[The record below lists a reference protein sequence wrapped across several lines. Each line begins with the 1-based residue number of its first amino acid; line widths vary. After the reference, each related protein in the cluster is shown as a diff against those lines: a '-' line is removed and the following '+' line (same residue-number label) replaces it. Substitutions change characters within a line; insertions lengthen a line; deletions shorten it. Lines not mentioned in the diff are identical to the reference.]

1 MDDNSSSCTRAHQSS
16 KNASSTYSAPYPK
29 TKRQRTSRSFRRS
42 KKKTNA
48 LTQPKNRCTS
58 NSLKPSTKREHA
70 PDTVEPSIKCRKSS
84 SRAGSSEILLGD
96 IAYHKCTPSPSSPAT
111 AVPVESVL
119 CDKAPEPDSLPSHNP
134 PETSRSSEEGTQA
147 IVPFHENELDDFGSE
162 PLPKAPI
169 YDHGLQR
176 GIRDVRKQLAR
187 LSRTI
192 RLSEVVGDQSSN
204 LTELK
209 DETEKLANFQYPKFR
224 TVGFIGTSGE
234 GKSSL
239 INSLLDQPNIARASA
254 SGTACTS
261 VVIEF
266 RYVSNSNPQP
276 YTLEAFFMNS
286 EEIRELLEELLR
298 SFRLYHCESSFND
311 IGSIDEKES
320 LMDAADRAE
329 GTLKSLFESQP
340 DWGLDFLRDE
350 SEGAEKTILVKLEGW
365 ALAEV
370 SRRPG
375 SHDSLVYTVIS
386 DDLKGC
392 IEQLDYLAADS
403 HTGGGPVFWPFT
415 KLLRVYLKSPI
426 LRTGLVIAD
435 LPGFR
440 DLNYARVRATNK
452 YLSHSCD
459 EIFIVSS
466 IARCC
471 SDQSIPDIKGRCAD
485 KPYHIAIYP
494 EEEARGESTYAEEI
508 GSMNDELDKLDDQL
522 NEVRLSSRM
531 NMEEAM
537 RGFELMNQIEDL
549 DLERKKLMI
558 TTRDDR
564 VKRGLSQSYP
574 GTGVLCVSNSLY
586 KTYCSGEQRLADAY
600 IDLSGIRELREYC
613 RLIPAAI
620 QLSMTMAYLNH
631 QIPAHLG
638 SIRQWALAGADFV
651 SANEAP
657 ALRAVL
663 SKVAASLRKDLH
675 SPQGYVDPVQRNLNT
690 LFDGDI
696 LQKIRL
702 SQDTWTSQCA
712 KLCEDWYKWH
722 HSTIGTFVRH
732 NGDWKTR
739 AVGYR
744 CWNKELVA
752 KPGAELI
759 PHWQSIHQ
767 WLKSQSD
774 ILNKSIS
781 NSIQQVCTLLRQNL
795 HHAPQ
800 SLGNLLS
807 VMESRQQNINYV
819 VQCHILE
826 ISRSTNATMRDMSDG
841 YASSFM
847 ADLMRPAYLE
857 CTKTTGTGCTL
868 KRKDI
873 ISNHV
878 QTSQLFVQ
886 YHDRAKTDYAKVVKG
901 HFDSLQKGIAA
912 ELEKIERDLNSV
924 IGGEGEILEAHKKPS
939 LTEQVILEIE
949 CVQAILDRAQF
960 DLVEATSRV

>member
-16 KNASSTYSAPYPK
+16 RNASSIYSAPCPR
-29 TKRQRTSRSFRRS
+29 TKRRT
-42 KKKTNA
+42 
-48 LTQPKNRCTS
+48 TS
-58 NSLKPSTKREHA
+58 HSLKPSTKREHA
-70 PDTVEPSIKCRKSS
+70 PDTVESSIKCRKSS
-84 SRAGSSEILLGD
+84 SRAGSSEILLGH
-96 IAYHKCTPSPSSPAT
+96 IASHKGTPSPSSPAT

-119 CDKAPEPDSLPSHNP
+119 CDKAPEPDSLPIHNP
-134 PETSRSSEEGTQA
+134 PETSRPLEEMAQA
-147 IVPFHENELDDFGSE
+147 IVPSHENELDDFGSE

-176 GIRDVRKQLAR
+176 GLRDVRKQLAR
-187 LSRTI
+187 LLNTMS
-192 RLSEVVGDQSSN
+192 LEVVSDQSSN
-204 LTELK
+204 LKELK
-209 DETEKLANFQYPKFR
+209 DETEKLANFQYPNSR

-266 RYVSNSNPQP
+266 CYVSNSHPQP

-298 SFRLYHCESSFND
+298 SFRLYRCESSFND

-350 SEGAEKTILVKLEGW
+350 SEGAEKAILVKLEGW

-375 SHDSLVYTVIS
+375 SHDSLVYTVVS
-386 DDLKGC
+386 DNLKGC

-471 SDQSIPDIKGRCAD
+471 SDRSIPDIKGRCAD
-485 KPYHIAIYP
+485 KPYHIVCTRSDAIYP
-494 EEEARGESTYAEEI
+494 EEEARGEGTYAEEI
-508 GSMNDELDKLDDQL
+508 GLMNDELDELNDQL
-522 NEVRLSSRM
+522 SEVRLSSRM

-549 DLERKKLMI
+549 DFERKRIMI
-558 TTRDDR
+558 TTRNDR
-564 VKRGLSQSYP
+564 VKRNLSQSYP
-574 GTGVLCVSNSLY
+574 ETGVLCVSNSLY
-586 KTYCSGEQRLADAY
+586 KTYCGGEQRLADAY

-620 QLSMTMAYLNH
+620 QLSMTTAYLNH

-638 SIRQWALAGADFV
+638 SVRQWALAGADSV
-651 SANEAP
+651 STNEAP

-663 SKVAASLRKDLH
+663 SKVAASLRK
-675 SPQGYVDPVQRNLNT
+675 GYVDPVQRNLNT

-696 LQKIRL
+696 LQKINALTSAIGL

-744 CWNKELVA
+744 CWNKELIA

-759 PHWQSIHQ
+759 PHWQNIHQ
-767 WLKSQSD
+767 WLKSQSE
-774 ILNKSIS
+774 ILNKSIC

-807 VMESRQQNINYV
+807 VMESRQQNISYV

-886 YHDRAKTDYAKVVKG
+886 YHDRAKTDYAKVLKG

-924 IGGEGEILEAHKKPS
+924 IGGEEGILEAHQKPS
-939 LTEQVILEIE
+939 LNEQVILEIE
-949 CVQAILDRAQF
+949 CVQAVLDRAQF
-960 DLVEATSRV
+960 DLVEATSRF

>member
-1 MDDNSSSCTRAHQSS
+1 MWGQNISFPKIAWPQLRRKDNS
-16 KNASSTYSAPYPK
+16 P
-29 TKRQRTSRSFRRS
+29 
-42 KKKTNA
+42 
-48 LTQPKNRCTS
+48 
-58 NSLKPSTKREHA
+58 SLKREHA
-70 PDTVEPSIKCRKSS
+70 PDPVEPSIKSRKGS
-84 SRAGSSEILLGD
+84 SRAGSSEVLLGD
-96 IAYHKCTPSPSSPAT
+96 IPSHGGTPSPSSPVE

-119 CDKAPEPDSLPSHNP
+119 CNKAPESESLPNHNP
-134 PETSRSSEEGTQA
+134 PETSQPSEEGTQA
-147 IVPFHENELDDFGSE
+147 GVPFHENELDDFGSD

-169 YDHGLQR
+169 YDPGLQR
-176 GIRDVRKQLAR
+176 GLRDVRKQLAR
-187 LSRTI
+187 LLNI
-192 RLSEVVGDQSSN
+192 ILLSEVVIDQNSN
-204 LTELK
+204 LKGLK
-209 DETEKLANFQYPKFR
+209 DETEKLANFQYPKSR

-239 INSLLDQPNIARASA
+239 INSLLDQPNIARASS

-266 RYVSNSNPQP
+266 RYVSNSHPQP
-276 YTLEAFFMNS
+276 YTLEAFFMNQ

-298 SFRLYHCESSFND
+298 SFRLYHCESSFKD

-340 DWGLDFLRDE
+340 DWGLEFLRDE
-350 SEGAEKTILVKLEGW
+350 SEGAEKAILVKLEGW
-365 ALAEV
+365 ALAE
-370 SRRPG
+370 
-375 SHDSLVYTVIS
+375 
-386 DDLKGC
+386 
-392 IEQLDYLAADS
+392 
-403 HTGGGPVFWPFT
+403 
-415 KLLRVYLKSPI
+415 
-426 LRTGLVIAD
+426 
-435 LPGFR
+435 
-440 DLNYARVRATNK
+440 
-452 YLSHSCD
+452 
-459 EIFIVSS
+459 
-466 IARCC
+466 
-471 SDQSIPDIKGRCAD
+471 
-485 KPYHIAIYP
+485 AIYP
-494 EEEARGESTYAEEI
+494 EEEARGKSAYAEEI
-508 GSMNDELDKLDDQL
+508 GSMNDEIEELIDQL
-522 NEVRLSSRM
+522 NEVRLQSRM
-531 NMEEAM
+531 NMEVDM
-537 RGFELMNQIEDL
+537 RGFELMDQIEDL
-549 DLERKKLMI
+549 DLKRRKTMI
-558 TTRDDR
+558 TTRNDR
-564 VKRGLSQSYP
+564 VKRDLSQSYP
-574 GTGVLCVSNSLY
+574 ETGVLCVSNSLY

-613 RLIPAAI
+613 QLIPAAI
-620 QLSMTMAYLNH
+620 QLRMTMAYLNH

-638 SIRQWALAGADFV
+638 SIRQWALAGADSV

-663 SKVAASLRKDLH
+663 GKVAASLRKDLH

-690 LFDGDI
+690 LFDVDI

-712 KLCEDWYKWH
+712 KLSEDWYKWH

-744 CWNKELVA
+744 CWNKELIA

-759 PHWQSIHQ
+759 PHWQNIHQ
-767 WLKSQSD
+767 WLKSQSK

-807 VMESRQQNINYV
+807 VMESRQQNISYV

-857 CTKTTGTGCTL
+857 CTKTTGSGCTR

-873 ISNHV
+873 ISNHF
-878 QTSQLFVQ
+878 QISQLFVQ
-886 YHDRAKTDYAKVVKG
+886 YHDRAKTDYAKVVKE

-924 IGGEGEILEAHKKPS
+924 IGGEGETLEAHKKPS